1 MLTLA
6 LYRGGTLVQNVA
18 VEGRNLRIGRLPEN
32 DLVLPDDGKAIS
44 KVHAELRMEKGVYVV
59 YDLGSTNGTWLDG
72 ERITRAPLTV
82 GREVV
87 IGPYRLVLSDD
98 GADGPTPRTIAEQ
111 PHDSES
117 GDPQVSTDPNSG
129 AFAQPRRDAGPA
141 IGWLGLHP
149 KPLIFGGTVT
159 ILVLVVGVAVWQL
172 SPTQTQEATP
182 APEQTIQLPPPEAPP
197 PAVDPHLTN
206 ITAAT
211 SIIEAAESAEAAG
224 AFSEAIADY
233 ARAVSDHLVPVL
245 QVDPNHGKASELQKR
260 AESGSA
266 RVQGL
271 QARAKPERSPKG
283 PTQDETFKKLQA
295 IYPLQKRP
303 DESIEE
309 WSKRN
314 ELARAD
320 NEAGLAQLK
329 SGNCLEAKKIFSELS
344 KREPSL
350 ADPRQR
356 LQEATENCIASGQAA
371 ITQGLQKEASGDLVG
386 AATDFAAAKRYEHPD
401 ADRML
406 NDNLNQR
413 RKRSLDSI
421 SQAKIHAFRGLYSEA
436 LKQYEEVT
444 RLLPASDKEHQFAA
458 EQIELLKRKQLME
471 RL

>member
-18 VEGRNLRIGRLPEN
+18 VDGRNLRIGRLPEN

-111 PHDSES
+111 PHDNES

-149 KPLIFGGTVT
+149 KPLIFGGTVA
-159 ILVLVVGVAVWQL
+159 ILVLVVGVAVWQR
-172 SPTQTQEATP
+172 SPAQTQEAMP
-182 APEQTIQLPPPEAPP
+182 APEQTIQLPPPEVPAP
-197 PAVDPHLTN
+197 VDPHAAQIN
-206 ITAAT
+206 DAT
-211 SIIEAAESAEAAG
+211 SIIDSAEVALGQGAYSGVAAEIERALS
-224 AFSEAIADY
+224 DY
-233 ARAVSDHLVPVL
+233 LKPIL
-245 QVDPNHGKASELQKR
+245 QVDSSHAKALELQKR
-260 AESGSA
+260 AADLITRAQEA
-266 RVQGL
+266 DL
-271 QARAKPERSPKG
+271 QARAKPRSPKG
-283 PTQDETFKKLQA
+283 PTPAEINKQLQA
-295 IYPLQKRP
+295 RNPLPQRP
-303 DESIEE
+303 DESQEE
-309 WSKRN
+309 WIKRN
-314 ELARAD
+314 ERAAAD
-320 NEAGLAQLK
+320 YQAGLAQL
-329 SGNCLEAKKIFSELS
+329 SDHNCVEAKKIFSELS

-458 EQIELLKRKQLME
+458 EQIELLKRKQPME